1 MKKLFVLSFI
11 CATVVIAC
19 TKKAMPST
27 ETNPLKTTETAKDK
41 DQKDMDQKMLD
52 EKIIAEKKAEQQ
64 RQDDAAKQT
73 DAVMTPM
80 DHGKNIFI
88 TKCTKCHAAKNAGEY
103 TASQWDNILKTMSSR
118 AKLSTDEE
126 KHLSAYIKANAK
138 Q

>member
-19 TKKAMPST
+19 TNKAMPST
-27 ETNPLKTTETAKDK
+27 ETTPVKTTETAKNK

-52 EKIIAEKKAEQQ
+52 EKVIAEKQAEQQ
-64 RQDDAAKQT
+64 RQDAAKQA

-88 TKCTKCHAAKNAGEY
+88 TKCTKCHAAKNAGDY
-103 TASQWDNILKTMSSR
+103 TSSQWDNILKTMSSR
-118 AKLSTDEE
+118 AKLSGDEE
-126 KHLSAYIKANAK
+126 KQLSAYIKANAK